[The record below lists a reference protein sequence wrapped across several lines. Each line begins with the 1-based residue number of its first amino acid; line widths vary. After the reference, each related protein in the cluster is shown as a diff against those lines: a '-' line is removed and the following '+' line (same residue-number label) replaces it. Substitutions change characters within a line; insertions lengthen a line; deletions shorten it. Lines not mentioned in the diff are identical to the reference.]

1 MEVDTP
7 PEAVE
12 ADPDLDL
19 VQVVNHDHDYALPAE
34 IEADHDDHDDY
45 ENDLEDHEDNEEDDP
60 NENME
65 ALLVQEAALDLE
77 LFAEQEQ
84 EEGLDLGEFEVGHFF
99 PIINQGYYSA
109 TEE

>member
-1 MEVDTP
+1 M
-7 PEAVE
+7 
-12 ADPDLDL
+12 ADLEDQED
-19 VQVVNHDHDYALPAE
+19 NE
-34 IEADHDDHDDY
+34 Y
-45 ENDLEDHEDNEEDDP
+45 ENDLKDNVGNEADDP

-84 EEGLDLGEFEVGHFF
+84 EEVLELGEFENDDFF
-99 PIINQGYYSA
+99 PIIDQGYFSA